1 MKLSTRYALVAISAL
16 AILSLVHWGRASK
29 YDGAEFV
36 IYLMGVLPNV
46 AAAIAIPFVLLGIWA
61 DQNQSPSYTA
71 ARRIFVAVTIV
82 AGVGLI
88 TWELIQLSSR
98 NLVYDTHD
106 IIATLVGLGI
116 GSLFFILLTPK
127 ADATAPK

>member
-29 YDGAEFV
+29 YDGAELV

-46 AAAIAIPFVLLGIWA
+46 AAAIAIPFVSLSIWA
-61 DQNQSPSYTA
+61 DQKQRLSYAA
-71 ARRIFVAVTIV
+71 ARRIFVASTLL

-88 TWELIQLSSR
+88 GWELLQLSSR
-98 NLVYDTHD
+98 NLVYDTND
-106 IIATLVGLGI
+106 IAATLVGLGM
-116 GSLFFILLTPK
+116 GSLFFMLLTPK
-127 ADATAPK
+127 DAMTAS